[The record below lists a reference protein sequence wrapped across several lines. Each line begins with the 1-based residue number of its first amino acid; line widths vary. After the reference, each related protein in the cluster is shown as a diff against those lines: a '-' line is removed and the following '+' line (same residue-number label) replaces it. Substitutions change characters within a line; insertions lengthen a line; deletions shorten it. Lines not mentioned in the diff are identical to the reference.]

1 MVEMNSP
8 QAGDYELIMGLD
20 VSTKCIGVCLY
31 EFNRNGMDKI
41 VNLTHVEPRTEKEVE
56 GIEQLFLKKQIFEEK
71 FIVMCKDKGITKVV
85 IEEPLLSSNNAM
97 TVSVLC
103 KFNGMISES
112 IYRHLGIVPDY
123 ISSYD
128 ARKYAFP
135 ELMGLRKF
143 HKNGDR
149 LTREE
154 LNKDVSKNH
163 AVLFGDYSFDCDKKF
178 ILWNKVSD
186 MFPFINW
193 IYDKKGEL
201 KKENFDASD
210 ALVTC
215 LGYTNFLRN
224 GEPEIEIKNF
234 KKASRRSYVYDL
246 VIWGKTI
253 PKKLSY

>member
-1 MVEMNSP
+1 MVEINSP

-193 IYDKKGEL
+193 IYDKRGEL

-224 GEPEIEIKNF
+224 GEPEIEIRNF

>member
-163 AVLFGDYSFDCDKKF
+163 AVLFGDYSFDCDKKL

-224 GEPEIEIKNF
+224 GEPEIEINNF

-246 VIWGKTI
+246 VIWGKTK

>member
-1 MVEMNSP
+1 MTEINRENVRNH
-8 QAGDYELIMGLD
+8 ELIMGLD

-31 EFNRNGMDKI
+31 EFNRDGADRI
-41 VNLTHVEPRTEKEVE
+41 VDLTHVEPRIDKEVE
-56 GIEQLFLKKQIFEEK
+56 GIEQLFLKKEIFEDK
-71 FIVMCKDKGITKVV
+71 FIVMCKDKGISRVV
-85 IEEPLLSSNNAM
+85 IEEPLLSSNNAV
-97 TVSVLC
+97 TVSILC

-112 IYRHLGIVPDY
+112 IYRHLGVVPDY

-128 ARKYAFP
+128 ARKFAFP

-143 HKNGDR
+143 HKNGNR

-154 LNKDVSKNH
+154 LNRDVNKNR
-163 AVLFGDYSFDCDKKF
+163 AVLFGDFSFDCDKKL

-186 MFPFINW
+186 MFPFITW
-193 IYDKKGEL
+193 IYDKKGDL

-215 LGYTNFLRN
+215 LGYANFLRN
-224 GEPEIEIKNF
+224 GEPEIAIKNF
-234 KKASRRSYVYDL
+234 KKASRRSYEYDL
-246 VIWGKTI
+246 IIWGRTI